1 MNKFA
6 DSDIQR
12 WQTAEEGQFFER
24 KSAFDRASGRPKQR
38 KAAEVARGIVETL
51 SAMANA
57 DGGELVVGIENDGTV
72 TGVPHTEDV
81 AFSTPGS
88 RLMHQSQYASGK
100 SEADAYRPENDA

>member
-12 WQTAEEGQFFER
+12 CQAAEEGQFFDQ

-38 KAAEVARGIVETL
+38 KAADIVETL
-51 SAMANA
+51 STMANA
-57 DGGELVVGIENDGTV
+57 DGGELVIGIENDGAI